1 MPINFSQRYSDY
13 ARFLPAVSEMYTRF
27 VVNPNPKRVS
37 PVPQS
42 DLDFLNP
49 STNLWYL
56 PCSLYS
62 AGQAAKS
69 AGAAKRKDMIT
80 GRTNPDTTIL
90 GDSGGFQIQQGSIK
104 FKGDE
109 TRERMMRWLETNC
122 DWSMI
127 LDFPTGGINMGTIDA
142 HKNRL
147 IADGDTYKM
156 ETFEY
161 ELMFE
166 ETPDKN
172 GELVK
177 KINEKTGRQARKQ
190 GKSLGR
196 KPLTLLEFAYE
207 MDLDIND
214 PQEGGYAT
222 CMFQTLVN
230 NVYFQKHRNPG
241 ATKFLNVVQGR
252 NADES
257 KVWYEQV
264 KNFQFEGW
272 SLAGPHKE
280 KFDMTL
286 ARLLDMRRDGLLE
299 GKDWMHILGV
309 GKLAN
314 GCAYTTMQRQI
325 RKYDNP
331 NFTISYDVS
340 SPFTTA
346 AYGNLFL
353 GYTLDKDSWTIQ
365 SEKLDGREYLM
376 EYKKLVGTNPIIRK
390 NQTVPYKGDNQFLD
404 ELRLLWREKFETPE
418 SEQYST
424 FVETEIGKQLL
435 MKNICV
441 NTDPELTSTWDVV
454 TYALLMNHNVQV
466 HLEAVFESQDLYDK
480 GDKTRVPH
488 EMLELKEV
496 IEEILDPATKDPYG
510 LIKTHTKLLNCLAG
524 DKTEAGIPVTAV
536 YDDAPKK
543 ERNEAVDRLA
553 DFKKSVMSPTPTTIV
568 DIFS

>member
-1 MPINFSQRYSDY
+1 MPIDFSQRYSDY

-37 PVPQS
+37 PISQS

-49 STNLWYL
+49 NTNLWYL

-80 GRTNPDTTIL
+80 GRTNKNTTIL

-109 TRERMMRWLETNC
+109 TRERMMRWLEENC

-127 LDFPTGGINMGTIDA
+127 LDFPTGGINMGTIEP
-142 HKNRL
+142 HMNRL
-147 IADGDTYKM
+147 LADGDTYEFK
-156 ETFEY
+156 F
-161 ELMFE
+161 
-166 ETPDKN
+166 PD
-172 GELVK
+172 G
-177 KINEKTGRQARKQ
+177 KT
-190 GKSLGR
+190 
-196 KPLTLLEFAYE
+196 EV
-207 MDLDIND
+207 MDLKRFAEVMEFDLND
-214 PQEGGYAT
+214 QQSGGFAT

-230 NVYFQKHRNPG
+230 NVYFQQHRKPE

-252 NADES
+252 NAEES
-257 KVWYEQV
+257 KSWYEQV
-264 KNFQFEGW
+264 KDFKFDGW

-314 GCAYTTMQRQI
+314 GCAYTTMQRMI
-325 RKYDNP
+325 RKHDNP

-353 GYTLDKDSWTIQ
+353 GYTLDKNAWTIQ
-365 SEKLDGREYLM
+365 SEKLDGRHYLSQ
-376 EYKKLVGTNPIIRK
+376 YKTIAERFERRYGRELTPKYRGEEA
-390 NQTVPYKGDNQFLD
+390 FLD
-404 ELRLLWREKFETPE
+404 ELRLLWKDKFKTDIA
-418 SEQYST
+418 EQYST
-424 FVETEIGKQLL
+424 FVETEIGKQLK
-435 MKNICV
+435 MKDICV
-441 NTDPELTSTWDVV
+441 NVDKKLTSTWDVV

-480 GDKTRVPH
+480 ADRNRVPN
-488 EMLELKEV
+488 EMLELKEI
-496 IEEILDPATKDPYG
+496 IEEILDPATKDPQS
-510 LIKTHTKLLNCLAG
+510 LIDTNRKLLNCLAG
-524 DKTEAGIPVTAV
+524 EKTEAGIPVTAV
-536 YDDAPKK
+536 INDVPVKEKNAAYD
-543 ERNEAVDRLA
+543 RYA
-553 DFKKSVMSPTPTTIV
+553 DFKKSVKSTEPTIIGG
-568 DIFS
+568 IFS